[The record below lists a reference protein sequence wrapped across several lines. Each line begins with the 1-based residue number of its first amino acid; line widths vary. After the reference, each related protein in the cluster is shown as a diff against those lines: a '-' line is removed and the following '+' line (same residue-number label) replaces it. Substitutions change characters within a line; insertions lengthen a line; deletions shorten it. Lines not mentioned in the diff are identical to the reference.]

1 MIRVVKVSIF
11 FMVFVAIAVASTFL
25 AMRFFIQRETT
36 VVVPELVG
44 KDVVYALQI
53 LTDLGLNI
61 KLKSEEHSSV
71 ISLNHIIHQ
80 DPSSGSKIKKDR
92 DVRIIVSK
100 GEKRIQMPRITGLSI
115 RKTRIVLEESD
126 LCQGNL
132 TRTYDNR
139 LMTDDVIAQNPK
151 PGVMVD
157 RGVCVD
163 LLVSLGIR
171 PEAHMMP
178 DLLGQ
183 VFENAV
189 IEIEKHNLLLGEITA
204 AYNKDKPKNV
214 IVNQNPPAGHRI
226 FEGYPVTL
234 ARNIQS
240 RMQKMS
246 PLQATQGVNLFRYR
260 LKSGFLKSRIRIQL
274 AIFGMVNDLW
284 DDFMKPGEEVW
295 LFIPKGVDA
304 TVNLFE
310 DEEPVVSKTFE
321 AW

>member
-1 MIRVVKVSIF
+1 
-11 FMVFVAIAVASTFL
+11 MVFVAIAVASTFL
-25 AMRFFIQRETT
+25 AMRFLIQRETT
-36 VVVPELVG
+36 VVVPELIG
-44 KDVVYALQI
+44 KDVVYVLQI
-53 LTDLGLNI
+53 LTDLGLNTKI
-61 KLKSEEHSSV
+61 KGSEYSSE

-100 GEKRIQMPRITGLSI
+100 GEKRIQMPRFTGLSI
-115 RKTRIVLEESD
+115 RKTRIVLEEND

-132 TRTYDNR
+132 TRTYDDR
-139 LMTDDVIAQNPK
+139 LKTEDVIAQNPK

-171 PEAHMMP
+171 PEAYMMP

-189 IEIEKHNLLLGEITA
+189 IEIEKHNLVLGEITA
-204 AYNKDKPKNV
+204 TYNKDKPKNV

-240 RMQKMS
+240 QLQKVS

-274 AIFGMVNDLW
+274 ESFGMVNDLW

-295 LFIPKGVDA
+295 LFIPRGVEA
-304 TVNLFE
+304 TVILFE
-310 DEEPVVSKTFE
+310 DEERVVSKTFE